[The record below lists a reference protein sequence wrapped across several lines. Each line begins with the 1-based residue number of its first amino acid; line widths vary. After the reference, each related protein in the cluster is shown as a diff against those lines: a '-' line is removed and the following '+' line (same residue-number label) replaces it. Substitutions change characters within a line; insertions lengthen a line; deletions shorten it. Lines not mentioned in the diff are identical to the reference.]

1 MTCPRG
7 PFLPASVPQ
16 VLVSGAAAGLDAGG
30 CCETAGI
37 KTPFD
42 YPVMAMG
49 YSTIVS
55 ILIKDEEYPLSS
67 ITVRVFRQQ
76 TRRILGEMGENRAL
90 ITQMA

>member
-7 PFLPASVPQ
+7 PFLPAPVPQ

-76 TRRILGEMGENRAL
+76 TRWILGEMGENRAL